1 MNGNT
6 IFIKDYKL
14 LVDNNIKVGLSRN
27 TERDSMT
34 YWTVPYYN
42 PKENKVSVV
51 VWNNKDE
58 TPINVSFIINNTQI
72 VSFNN
77 VKKFS
82 WEIRDIG
89 KIEDIDS
96 ILILYQLNNIF
107 LIFHYY

>member
-1 MNGNT
+1 M
-6 IFIKDYKL
+6 
-14 LVDNNIKVGLSRN
+14 
-27 TERDSMT
+27 
-34 YWTVPYYN
+34 
-42 PKENKVSVV
+42 

-96 ILILYQLNNIF
+96 ILILVNNKIKTHIILNEETKELFKQTNYVYF
-107 LIFHYY
+107 T